1 MDFQSSSGYSVSS
14 SNIDMWGWQEEGFC
28 LPRDSQLGLPQCPWG
43 DNNQKDESLLST
55 LGDQT
60 PIKDC
65 RDLGL
70 DVMHTA
76 DKAKKV
82 VEEGQ
87 EASRGKRRRILQFTD
102 ADGTTADN
110 EQLSAPLTISKEDSM
125 VVDGCP
131 KDSQYNPICSSDDV
145 LLFSNEV
152 LDQSSDEWL
161 EYFNDSEMYCS
172 SSEISSSK
180 NDHAKSI
187 AQVNVSGQSR
197 TYFCNMEPDTRT
209 NRMLE
214 MPKAA
219 TPKISKGTESCINSP
234 TKLTTFVAYPFTLI
248 KPCQLQGHLTL
259 NDINQRIHAPPSS
272 RSRDKKDDKP
282 TFVCPTKLTT
292 SVAYPFTLVRPCQVQ
307 GHLTLN
313 DINQRIH
320 APSPSRSRN
329 KKDE

>member
-28 LPRDSQLGLPQCPWG
+28 LPRDSQLGLPQCLWG

-70 DVMHTA
+70 DVMHTS

-87 EASRGKRRRILQFTD
+87 EASRGKRRRILQFTSD

-110 EQLSAPLTISKEDSM
+110 EQLSAPVTISKEDSM

-161 EYFNDSEMYCS
+161 EYFNDSE
-172 SSEISSSK
+172 ISSSQ

-187 AQVNVSGQSR
+187 AQVNVSD
-197 TYFCNMEPDTRT
+197 FCNMEPDTTT
-209 NRMLE
+209 NLMLE
-214 MPKAA
+214 MPNAA

-282 TFVCPTKLTT
+282 TFVYPTKLTT

>member
-28 LPRDSQLGLPQCPWG
+28 LARDSQLGLPQCLWG

-65 RDLGL
+65 RDLGV
-70 DVMHTA
+70 DVMHTS

-87 EASRGKRRRILQFTD
+87 EASRGKRRRILQFTSD

-110 EQLSAPLTISKEDSM
+110 EQLSAPVPISKEDSM
-125 VVDGCP
+125 VDDGCP

-161 EYFNDSEMYCS
+161 EYFNDSE
-172 SSEISSSK
+172 ISSSK

-187 AQVNVSGQSR
+187 AQGNVSD
-197 TYFCNMEPDTRT
+197 FCNMEPDTTT

-214 MPKAA
+214 MPNAA

-282 TFVCPTKLTT
+282 TFVYPTKLTT

>member
-1 MDFQSSSGYSVSS
+1 MIPRIRDAYFLPIVCGMCRS
-14 SNIDMWGWQEEGFC
+14 DMWGWQEEGFC

-70 DVMHTA
+70 DVIS

-87 EASRGKRRRILQFTD
+87 EASRGKRRRILQFTSD
-102 ADGTTADN
+102 ADGTTADI
-110 EQLSAPLTISKEDSM
+110 EQLSAPVTISKEDSM

-131 KDSQYNPICSSDDV
+131 KDSQYNPICSSGFSFCLPWISALTDADMFLVILIKKYISDDV

-187 AQVNVSGQSR
+187 AQVNVSD
-197 TYFCNMEPDTRT
+197 FCNMEPDTTT

-214 MPKAA
+214 MPNAA
-219 TPKISKGTESCINSP
+219 TPKISKGTCCLTNS
-234 TKLTTFVAYPFTLI
+234 
-248 KPCQLQGHLTL
+248 
-259 NDINQRIHAPPSS
+259 
-272 RSRDKKDDKP
+272 
-282 TFVCPTKLTT
+282 VC
-292 SVAYPFTLVRPCQVQ
+292 VQ
-307 GHLTLN
+307 SLGFSFC
-313 DINQRIH
+313 
-320 APSPSRSRN
+320 A
-329 KKDE
+329 

>member
-28 LPRDSQLGLPQCPWG
+28 LPRDSQLGLPQCLWG

-70 DVMHTA
+70 DVMHTS

-87 EASRGKRRRILQFTD
+87 EASRGKRRRILQFTSD

-110 EQLSAPLTISKEDSM
+110 EQLSAPVTISKEASM

-172 SSEISSSK
+172 SSEISSSQ

-187 AQVNVSGQSR
+187 AQVNVSD
-197 TYFCNMEPDTRT
+197 FCNMEPDTTT

-214 MPKAA
+214 MPNAA

-282 TFVCPTKLTT
+282 TFVYPTKLTT

>member
-1 MDFQSSSGYSVSS
+1 
-14 SNIDMWGWQEEGFC
+14 MWGWQEEGYC
-28 LPRDSQLGLPQCPWG
+28 LPRDSQLGLPQCLW
-43 DNNQKDESLLST
+43 DVNNQKDESLLST

-70 DVMHTA
+70 DVIS

-82 VEEGQ
+82 VEEAQ
-87 EASRGKRRRILQFTD
+87 EASRGKRRRILQFTCD

-110 EQLSAPLTISKEDSM
+110 RQLSAPEDSM

-131 KDSQYNPICSSDDV
+131 KDLQYNPICSSDDV

-172 SSEISSSK
+172 SNEMSDR
-180 NDHAKSI
+180 NY
-187 AQVNVSGQSR
+187 R
-197 TYFCNMEPDTRT
+197 TILSTAPLFSLDFCNMEPDTRT
-209 NRMLE
+209 NPMLE

-219 TPKISKGTESCINSP
+219 TPKSSKGTESCINSP
-234 TKLTTFVAYPFTLI
+234 TKLTTFVTYPFTLI

-272 RSRDKKDDKP
+272 RSRDNKDDKP
-282 TFVCPTKLTT
+282 SFVYPTKLTT
-292 SVAYPFTLVRPCQVQ
+292 SVAYPFTLLRPCQVQ
-307 GHLTLN
+307 GHLTLK
-313 DINQRIH
+313 DINQLIH
-320 APSPSRSRN
+320 TPSPSRSRN

>member
-14 SNIDMWGWQEEGFC
+14 NIDMWGWQEEGYC
-28 LPRDSQLGLPQCPWG
+28 LPRDSQLGLPQCLCD

-60 PIKDC
+60 PIKYC

-87 EASRGKRRRILQFTD
+87 EASRGKRRRILQFTSD
-102 ADGTTADN
+102 ADGTTAVN
-110 EQLSAPLTISKEDSM
+110 EQLSAPVTISKIQEDSM

-131 KDSQYNPICSSDDV
+131 KDLHYNPICSSDDV

-161 EYFNDSEMYCS
+161 EYFNDSEMFCS

-187 AQVNVSGQSR
+187 AQVNGSD
-197 TYFCNMEPDTRT
+197 FCNVEPDTQT
-209 NRMLE
+209 NHMLE
-214 MPKAA
+214 MPKAG
-219 TPKISKGTESCINSP
+219 TPKISKDSCINSP

-282 TFVCPTKLTT
+282 SFVNPTKLTTT

-307 GHLTLN
+307 GHLTLK

-329 KKDE
+329 KKGE